1 MVDRPFLVR
10 AGWMMVIVA
19 AGFAFACKERAPAPP
34 PSTAPAA
41 TPAPDS
47 AAPPPATLPAVS
59 QAPVAQ
65 PMPAASATPSAAA
78 TPAASPSALTSPT
91 PDPAEAQRKQQEE
104 QRIRAE
110 LAAAK
115 ATADTLTSAANSEC
129 PDLKPGELRHP
140 GAVAHCAQLRGQA
153 AQAVSQY
160 EAMKQQAGAAGIK
173 VQ

>member
-1 MVDRPFLVR
+1 MADRPFLVR
-10 AGWMMVIVA
+10 ARWVMVIVA
-19 AGFAFACKERAPAPP
+19 AGFVFACKERTPAPP
-34 PSTAPAA
+34 PSSAPAA
-41 TPAPDS
+41 TLAPDS
-47 AAPPPATLPAVS
+47 APPPATLPAVN

-78 TPAASPSALTSPT
+78 TPAASPSASTSPT

-160 EAMKQQAGAAGIK
+160 EAMKQQAAAAGIK